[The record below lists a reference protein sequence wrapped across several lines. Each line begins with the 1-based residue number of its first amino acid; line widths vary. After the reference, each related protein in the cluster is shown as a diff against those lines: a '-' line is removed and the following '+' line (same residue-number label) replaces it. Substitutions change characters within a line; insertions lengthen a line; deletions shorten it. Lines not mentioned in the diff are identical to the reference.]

1 MLTGFF
7 IHQRM
12 NMNRAL
18 PANPVIS
25 IIIPCYNHG
34 NYLEEALESIFSQQY
49 EAVEIVVVDDGSTD
63 NTKAV
68 AEQYKRVK
76 YIYQDNKGLS
86 AARNTGIK
94 NCSGDFLVFLDADDW
109 LLPGALKTNLAFF
122 KSHPDVAFVSGGFK
136 SVYTDSGKS
145 IDTTYEVTS
154 AHYINF
160 LRNNFIGM
168 HAAVMYQRW
177 VFDEFY
183 FDETLLVCEDYDLY
197 LKISK
202 KYPVYHH
209 THIIAAYRKHNS
221 NMSSD
226 IPKMLSGVLSVLK
239 TQKKDLRNISE
250 KGAYSSGRKIWK
262 EYYSKELYDEL
273 KENKRT
279 ATRSELLTLVKYD
292 PLLAT
297 KYFLRNFLK

>member
-1 MLTGFF
+1 
-7 IHQRM
+7 M

-25 IIIPCYNHG
+25 IIIPCFNHG

-68 AEQYKRVK
+68 TEQYNQVK
-76 YIYQDNKGLS
+76 YFYQDNKGLS

-94 NCSGDFLVFLDADDW
+94 NCSGDLLVFLDADDW

-136 SVYTDSGKS
+136 SVYMDSGES

-154 AHYINF
+154 DHYINF
-160 LRNNFIGM
+160 LRNNFVGM

-183 FDETLLVCEDYDLY
+183 FNEALRVCEDYDLY
-197 LKISK
+197 LRISK
-202 KYPVYHH
+202 RYPVYHH
-209 THIIAAYRKHNS
+209 THLIAAYRKHSS

-226 IPKMLSGVLSVLK
+226 IPKMLRGVLGVLNSQDKSTMSVAEMK
-239 TQKKDLRNISE
+239 
-250 KGAYSSGRKIWK
+250 AYSAGKKIWK
-262 EYYSKELYDEL
+262 EYYGRELYDNL
-273 KENKRT
+273 KQNKRA
-279 ATRSELLTLVKYD
+279 ATRSELLILMKYY
-292 PLLAT
+292 PRLAI
-297 KYFLRNFLK
+297 KYFLKFFIK

>member
-1 MLTGFF
+1 
-7 IHQRM
+7 M
-12 NMNRAL
+12 NMNRQL
-18 PANPVIS
+18 LANPIIS

-68 AEQYKRVK
+68 VEKYNHVK

-86 AARNTGIK
+86 AARNIGIK
-94 NCSGDFLVFLDADDW
+94 NCSGHLLVFLDADDW

-122 KSHPDVAFVSGGFK
+122 ESHPDVAFVSGGFK
-136 SVYTDSGKS
+136 SVYSDSGKS

-154 AHYINF
+154 GHYINF

-183 FDETLLVCEDYDLY
+183 FNEALLVCEDYDLY

-209 THIIAAYRKHNS
+209 THLIAAYRKHGT

-226 IPKMLSGVLSVLK
+226 IPKMLRGVLSVLK
-239 TQKKDLRNISE
+239 LQKKNLANIVE
-250 KGAYSSGRKIWK
+250 RKAYSAGKKIWK
-262 EYYSKELYDEL
+262 EYYSKELYDDL

-279 ATRSELLTLVKYD
+279 ATPSELLTLVKYH
-292 PLLAT
+292 PFLAT
-297 KYFLRNFLK
+297 KYLLRNLK